1 MSISFQV
8 KQEHVQSAKDYISK
22 NEDVFATY
30 TNGTVFGKPC
40 TWIELKKKHSN
51 VSTVNIIFDLAQLGQ
66 TSD

>member
-22 NEDVFATY
+22 IDDVFATY
-30 TNGTVFGKPC
+30 TDGTVFGKPC

-51 VSTVNIIFDLAQLGQ
+51 VSTVNIIFDLARYGQ
-66 TSD
+66 HSD